1 MVIDSGVYLGITYQ
15 VIRTGGTK
23 GQFYAVCWIDGH
35 AQKTDFTTT
44 YILAGDL
51 ARDLIRTKA
60 RKR

>member
-51 ARDLIRTKA
+51 S
-60 RKR
+60 